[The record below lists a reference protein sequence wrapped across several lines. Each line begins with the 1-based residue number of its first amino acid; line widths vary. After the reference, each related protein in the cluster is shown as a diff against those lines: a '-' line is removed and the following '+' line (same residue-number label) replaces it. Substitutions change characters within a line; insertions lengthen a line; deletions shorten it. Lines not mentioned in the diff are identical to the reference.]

1 MGLALYYVTL
11 PLAVVGAVWL
21 YRRQVTLVPL
31 LAPMLVITVT
41 AALAFGTTRYRIPA
55 DVALVVLAGV
65 GLAALVG
72 RWGRRAG
79 QDGRD
84 MTEVA
89 P

>member
-1 MGLALYYVTL
+1 MNGTSWRFVR
-11 PLAVVGAVWL
+11 V
-21 YRRQVTLVPL
+21 
-31 LAPMLVITVT
+31 MFTVT

-72 RWGRRAG
+72 RWRRRAG
-79 QDGRD
+79 QDGPD